1 MTSNPLETTVVKN
14 EILAGWVVDL
24 HQVVKT
30 YKGTAGTFTAL
41 KGIDLRVEPGAFFS
55 IIGKSG
61 SGKSTLINVI
71 TGIDRPTS
79 GEVIVD
85 NVRIHTLNEEQ
96 IAVWRGRSIGVIFQ
110 FFQ

>member
-1 MTSNPLETTVVKN
+1 MAIMTSNLLQTTVVKN
-14 EILAGWVVDL
+14 ESSAGWVVDL

-30 YKGTAGTFTAL
+30 YKDSAGTFTAL
-41 KGIDLRVEPGAFFS
+41 KGIDLQVEPGAFVS

-85 NVRIHTLNEEQ
+85 HVGVHTLNEEQ
-96 IAVWRGRSIGVIFQ
+96 IAIWRGRSI
-110 FFQ
+110 